1 MILKILYAWKLHN
14 DSDIMLSC
22 SSQKG
27 ANCLDNKV
35 YSFTQLSTFVLPAIT
50 TVSKQNLMANW
61 LVLYQ
66 CEHVWCFSEFRGLW
80 EQCVRAEGQYPVA
93 HCHRSWGFNCLVNTG
108 IGQIRCM
115 QIQHSLWREYQAS
128 FQLSMIS
135 DSPNVNTFPLKIYSN
150 SRMTL
155 LDYYSEAWNCCR
167 QLIPDCLALCSLRGI
182 STEYLQQCLYGWFE

>member
-108 IGQIRCM
+108 K
-115 QIQHSLWREYQAS
+115 AK
-128 FQLSMIS
+128 S
-135 DSPNVNTFPLKIYSN
+135 DACRFNIHYEENIKHPFNCQWSRILQMSIPFPLRFIQTPEWHCWITIVRHEMAADS
-150 SRMTL
+150 
-155 LDYYSEAWNCCR
+155 
-167 QLIPDCLALCSLRGI
+167 
-182 STEYLQQCLYGWFE
+182 